1 MVIHMETREHRSLRI
16 ISNEGLVQQYSRAT
30 LSGRDTL
37 SFLPNAFELQLWNL
51 SSSEDNLLSSA
62 KTLQVEVPV
71 SRGPQSEIRPSQT
84 EDHRPGD
91 PRWENEWMQGTNVS
105 LSLLAF
111 GTISEVYR
119 EKTQQGTITTVT
131 FSPLLPLWTSRVIL
145 DVPAGKKVSETVSM
159 ILSAT
164 GTQIRL
170 LYYPRYHDPV
180 RSRGQSFSGRA
191 AECISDAVSFAGAR
205 AMVAPSGVCIV
216 PEGGAGTS
224 IYITDGDLLS
234 EPSYVAEKRMVLR
247 TNVVGWSVGKTAS
260 VSWKGTTTTGI
271 IRERSLD
278 LDTAASGPWRAELYL
293 EVLPQ

>member
-1 MVIHMETREHRSLRI
+1 MVTPMETREHHSLRI
-16 ISNEGLVQQYSRAT
+16 VTNEGLVQQYSRAT

-51 SSSEDNLLSSA
+51 SDSEDRLLSSA

-71 SRGPQSEIRPSQT
+71 SRGQQSEIRPSQT

-91 PRWENEWMQGTNVS
+91 PLPLP
-105 LSLLAF
+105 LSTLVF

-159 ILSAT
+159 ILAAT

-180 RSRGQSFSGRA
+180 RARGQSFSGRA
-191 AECISDAVSFAGAR
+191 AECISEAVSFAGAR
-205 AMVAPSGVCIV
+205 AMMAPSGVCIV

-224 IYITDGDLLS
+224 IFITDGDLLS

-271 IRERSLD
+271 IRERSLN
-278 LDTAASGPWRAELYL
+278 LDTLASGPWKAELYL
-293 EVLPQ
+293 EMLPQ

>member
-1 MVIHMETREHRSLRI
+1 MRI
-16 ISNEGLVQQYSRAT
+16 ITNEGLVQQYTRAT

-37 SFLPNAFELQLWNL
+37 SFLPNAFELRLWNL
-51 SSSEDNLLSSA
+51 SSSDDCLLSSA
-62 KTLQVEVPV
+62 KTLEVVV
-71 SRGPQSEIRPSQT
+71 SLPRGPHSEIHPSQT
-84 EDHRPGD
+84 EDRRPGD
-91 PRWENEWMQGTNVS
+91 LMP

-119 EKTQQGTITTVT
+119 EKTQQGTITTVM

-145 DVPAGKKVSETVSM
+145 DVPAGKKISETVSM
-159 ILSAT
+159 ILAAS

-180 RSRGQSFSGRA
+180 RTRGQSFSGRA
-191 AECISDAVSFAGAR
+191 AECISEAVSFAGAR
-205 AMVAPSGVCIV
+205 AMMAPSGVCIV

-224 IYITDGDLLS
+224 LYITDGDLLS
-234 EPSYVAEKRMVLR
+234 EPSCVAEKRMVLR
-247 TNVVGWSVGKTAS
+247 TSVVGWSVGKTAS
-260 VSWKGTTTTGI
+260 VSWRGTTTTGI

-278 LDTAASGPWRAELYL
+278 LDTSASGPWRAELYL

>member
-1 MVIHMETREHRSLRI
+1 MVTPMETCENRSLRVI
-16 ISNEGLVQQYSRAT
+16 TNEGLVQQYTRAT

-51 SSSEDNLLSSA
+51 SDSEDRLLSSA

-91 PRWENEWMQGTNVS
+91 LLPLS
-105 LSLLAF
+105 LSTLAF

-119 EKTQQGTITTVT
+119 EKTQLGTITTVT

-145 DVPAGKKVSETVSM
+145 DVPAGKKVSETVNL
-159 ILSAT
+159 ILAAS

-180 RSRGQSFSGRA
+180 RSRGQSFAGRA
-191 AECISDAVSFAGAR
+191 AECISDAVSFAGDR
-205 AMVAPSGVCIV
+205 AMMAPSGVCIV

-224 IYITDGDLLS
+224 IFISDGDLLS
-234 EPSYVAEKRMVLR
+234 EPSYVAEKRIVLR

-260 VSWKGTTTTGI
+260 VSWKDTTTTGI

-278 LDTAASGPWRAELYL
+278 LDTSASGPWRAELYL